1 MLQLSFVGQMIGSLG
16 LGALIVMGYGLVLRH
31 FSGKWYEAYASA
43 IVFACGA
50 LAAMTNP
57 IVLESGYIF
66 DARAVFIALSGPFAG
81 AGGAVLVAL
90 CTALPRIMIGG
101 DGMTA
106 GVAGIIIAAA
116 AGIIYACLFPNKRTP
131 GGFLLLGCL
140 AALMVFSLFL
150 LEFPTA
156 LALME
161 RVGFTLTLVN
171 ILGTVLLGSALEA
184 TKRSADYL
192 RDVEFNAERDP
203 LTGLFNRRAL
213 EQFEGRLGQ
222 SIAPDKR
229 YGCVVLFDI
238 DRFKLVN
245 DRYGH
250 SRGDEVLQR
259 VASTVTSRMRR
270 SDLVV
275 RFGGE
280 EIAVVLL
287 STSLDDAYRIA
298 EHIRALVEKLVFSHE
313 GETFTVTVSAGIA
326 AFTVGKTRLEDAF
339 DYADRALYQAKD
351 AGRNRTKTLTVPVA
365 DRAPVRANA

>member
-1 MLQLSFVGQMIGSLG
+1 M
-16 LGALIVMGYGLVLRH
+16 VLRH
-31 FSGKWYEAYASA
+31 FRGKWYEEYASA
-43 IVFACGA
+43 VVFACGA

-66 DARAVFIALSGPFAG
+66 DARAVFIALAGPFAG
-81 AGGAVLVAL
+81 PGGTILVAL

-101 DGMTA
+101 DGMMA

-116 AGIIYACLFPNKRTP
+116 AGIVFTWLFPNKRTP
-131 GGFLLLGCL
+131 GGFLILGCL
-140 AALMVFSLFL
+140 AALMVLSLFMV
-150 LEFPTA
+150 EFRTA
-156 LALME
+156 LNLME
-161 RVGFTLTLVN
+161 SIGFTLTLVN
-171 ILGTVLLGSALEA
+171 ILGIVLLGSALEA

-203 LTGLFNRRAL
+203 LTGLYNRRAL
-213 EQFEGRLGQ
+213 EQFEGSLGQ
-222 SIAPDKR
+222 SVAPDKR

-238 DRFKLVN
+238 DRFKSVN

-250 SRGDEVLQR
+250 ARGDEVLQR
-259 VASTVTSRMRR
+259 VATTVTSRMRR

-287 STSLDDAYRIA
+287 STSVDDAYRIA

-326 AFTVGKTRLEDAF
+326 AFTVGETPLEEAF
-339 DYADRALYQAKD
+339 DYADRALYRAKN
-351 AGRNRTKTLTVPVA
+351 AGRNRTEILSVPVPG
-365 DRAPVRANA
+365 RAPVRANA